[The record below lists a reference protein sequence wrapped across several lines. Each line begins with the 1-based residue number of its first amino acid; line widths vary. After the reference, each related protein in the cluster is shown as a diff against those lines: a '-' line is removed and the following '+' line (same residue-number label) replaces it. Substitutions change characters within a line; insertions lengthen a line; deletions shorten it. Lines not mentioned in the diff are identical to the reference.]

1 MILPLRR
8 IDDHLPLNDDDLDDG
23 GDDDDDNLDS
33 FPSLLPWSQTL
44 LLW

>member
-1 MILPLRR
+1 MIPLLKR
-8 IDDHLPLNDDDLDDG
+8 IDDHLPLNDDDLDDD
-23 GDDDDDNLDS
+23 GDDDDVDF

>member
-1 MILPLRR
+1 MTLPLRR

-23 GDDDDDNLDS
+23 GGDDDVDS

>member
-1 MILPLRR
+1 MTLPLKR

-23 GDDDDDNLDS
+23 DDDDVDS